1 MIVSQKNKAIHDNY
15 RIEYLREHV
24 LAMRD
29 AVEKDGIDIMG
40 YTPWGCIDLVSMGT
54 GQMSKRYGFVYVD
67 SNDKGEGSFNRL
79 KKDSFY
85 WYKDVIDS
93 NGEKI

>member
-1 MIVSQKNKAIHDNY
+1 
-15 RIEYLREHV
+15 
-24 LAMRD
+24 
-29 AVEKDGIDIMG
+29 
-40 YTPWGCIDLVSMGT
+40 MGT